1 MPNPDGSIDTS
12 KWRLQTLSNDPYMV
26 NDPNSIFFGMGGLG
40 TGSGTYGS
48 WGIGAQGSAAPIIPF
63 QSAPQPNWGAIP
75 QSRAPFQSAPQPN
88 YGAIPQ
94 ARVPFVGNSSGLKYG
109 TTDTQITSYSGSP
122 DLYYGE
128 PVKDWKSPGNGGN
141 AGNSSMSAGEKRWA
155 DIAAK
160 MGLNWQVTKDVY
172 MNPHRNGSP
181 NPAEALGR
189 QMDDK
194 IWGDVFMQATGHAPN
209 QQEWIDHYNA
219 GGNWAYD
226 PLTGHNDAIAEI
238 ERRRAELEAQT
249 NPQDYP
255 DWYQP
260 PQ

>member
-1 MPNPDGSIDTS
+1 MGEPIIDTS
-12 KWRLQTLSNDPYMV
+12 KWRLQTLTGAQAGNPDVSIYEAFGN
-26 NDPNSIFFGMGGLG
+26 PNPFAMGMGG
-40 TGSGTYGS
+40 
-48 WGIGAQGSAAPIIPF
+48 GAGRAQPTAPY
-63 QSAPQPNWGAIP
+63 QSVPQPNWGWKPTPPPP
-75 QSRAPFQSAPQPN
+75 QSFGGTARNPFAVIANPFLQMAAWQKNIAPFIGGAATTQNPSAP
-88 YGAIPQ
+88 
-94 ARVPFVGNSSGLKYG
+94 
-109 TTDTQITSYSGSP
+109 
-122 DLYYGE
+122 
-128 PVKDWKSPGNGGN
+128 GGN

>member
-12 KWRLQTLSNDPYMV
+12 KWGLSTLVDSKAALDML
-26 NDPNSIFFGMGGLG
+26 GLG
-40 TGSGTYGS
+40 QRPQASIS
-48 WGIGAQGSAAPIIPF
+48 PF
-63 QSAPQPNWGAIP
+63 QGGYSTMLSGASTPFHNPTYFVDKIFQNTQQSNPPPPQSFGGTARNPFAVIANPFLQMAAWQKNIAPFIGGAATTQNPSAP
-75 QSRAPFQSAPQPN
+75 
-88 YGAIPQ
+88 
-94 ARVPFVGNSSGLKYG
+94 
-109 TTDTQITSYSGSP
+109 T
-122 DLYYGE
+122 
-128 PVKDWKSPGNGGN
+128 GNG
-141 AGNSSMSAGEKRWA
+141 SMSAGEKRWA

-209 QQEWIDHYNA
+209 QQEWVDHYNA